1 IFIRS
6 KTAMRVYLIVFMPN
20 YEGIRKLDENSENWL
35 VLIEDNGSGIPEDR
49 RDEVFLPFSRL
60 DSSRTSTTGGLGLG
74 LAIAISA
81 AKKLSWD
88 IKIDDSNHGGA
99 KFSIV
104 IPKTV

>member
-1 IFIRS
+1 MAR
-6 KTAMRVYLIVFMPN
+6 LVFDNLLKNAGN
-20 YEGIRKLDENSENWL
+20 YTQDQVWVTLDENSESWL
-35 VLIEDNGSGIPEDR
+35 VVVEDNGPGIPYER

-74 LAIAISA
+74 LAIALSA

-104 IPKTV
+104 IPKVA

>member
-1 IFIRS
+1 
-6 KTAMRVYLIVFMPN
+6 
-20 YEGIRKLDENSENWL
+20 
-35 VLIEDNGSGIPEDR
+35 
-49 RDEVFLPFSRL
+49 
-60 DSSRTSTTGGLGLG
+60 GLG